1 MTPGRCGCACP
12 PVTDLPAP
20 EQAAPKRVLVVDD
33 DPDFRL
39 VARLAI
45 GSQPGFV
52 VVEEGRNAA
61 EAVDL
66 AAGCSP
72 DLVLLDCTMPGSDP
86 LGALGDL
93 RGAAPAAEIV
103 LASGHSP
110 ADLRLAARVAGAVG
124 FVGKDVPPRKLAHDL
139 GVVSH
144 LVGAIREH
152 VADPAG
158 LAGLLRAPSPGGGV
172 AVHSTRLGP
181 ALTSVTEARRFVTS
195 AVGVAGADLVDAVV
209 LVTSEV
215 VTNAVVHASGDVS
228 LVVRVTPGG
237 VRVEVSDR
245 SVVALRQGATGMLAE
260 SGRGLSIV
268 DALASRWG
276 VEPLPGG
283 GKTVWFE
290 IAGTPGAGAA

>member
-1 MTPGRCGCACP
+1 
-12 PVTDLPAP
+12 V
-20 EQAAPKRVLVVDD
+20 PKRVLVVDD

-52 VVEEGRNAA
+52 VVEEGRNAV

-72 DLVLLDCTMPGSDP
+72 DLVLLDCTMPGADP

-93 RGAAPAAEIV
+93 RAAAPAAEIV

-124 FVGKDVPPRKLAHDL
+124 FVGKDVPPRKLANDL

-152 VADPAG
+152 VTGAAHDAGGLADPAG
-158 LAGLLRAPSPGGGV
+158 LLRRPLEGGAV

-215 VTNAVVHASGDVS
+215 VTNALVHASGEVS
-228 LVVRVTPGG
+228 LVVRITAGG

-245 SVVALRQGATGMLAE
+245 SAVALRQGVTGLLAE

-276 VEPLPGG
+276 IEPLAGG

-290 IAGTPGAGAA
+290 IAGTPDAGAA

>member
-1 MTPGRCGCACP
+1 MTGSPATAP
-12 PVTDLPAP
+12 PASPVVLP
-20 EQAAPKRVLVVDD
+20 ETKRVLVVDD

-52 VVEEGRNAA
+52 VVEEGRNAL

-66 AAGCSP
+66 AGRCSP

-86 LGALGDL
+86 LGALGGL
-93 RGAAPAAEIV
+93 RSAAPAAEIV

-124 FVGKDVPPRKLAHDL
+124 FVGKDAPPRKLAHDL
-139 GVVSH
+139 AVVSH
-144 LVGAIREH
+144 LVGAIREY
-152 VADPAG
+152 VAGAPVDPAD
-158 LAGLLRAPSPGGGV
+158 LLRPPADTGAV
-172 AVHSTRLGP
+172 AVHAMRLGA

-195 AVGVAGADLVDAVV
+195 AVGPAGADLVDAIV

-215 VTNAVVHASGDVS
+215 VTNAVVHASSDVS

-245 SVVALRQGATGMLAE
+245 SQGALRQGVTGLLAE

-268 DALASRWG
+268 DALATRWG

-290 IAGTPGAGAA
+290 IAGTPGVGAA